1 MSMTNA
7 EKIAYVQAIV
17 DDPAA
22 TDALVNVYLTKAKA
36 DILNRRYPTGWPDGV
51 SDVPA
56 QYDITQC
63 DMAVWHFLHRG
74 GEGELQHSENGISRR
89 YASANAEEILSEV
102 MQVIR
107 L

>member
-1 MSMTNA
+1 MSMTTA

-36 DILNRRYPTGWPDGV
+36 DILNEMYPFGSRPDGA
-51 SDVPA
+51 DVPEK
-56 QYDITQC
+56 YEITQC
-63 DMAVWHFLHRG
+63 DLAVWHFVHRG
-74 GEGELQHSENGISRR
+74 GEGELLHSENGISRR